1 VTDDILMDIKRD
13 YVLSRIRAGE
23 RIDGR
28 AFDEFRPVTVQ
39 TGIIEKAE
47 GSALVKLGNTQV
59 VVGVKMHIG
68 EPFPDTPDMG
78 IIITNAELVP
88 LASPTFEPGPP
99 DENSIEL
106 ARVVDRGIRESEAIN
121 LEKLCIEE
129 GEQVWMVFID
139 IHALDDDGN
148 LMDASAI
155 AAIAALMNT
164 TVPAERFEVG
174 EDFPLPVQDLP
185 ISVTSLVVDDKLL
198 VDPCRDEMSVGSN
211 LMTITSDREGRV
223 VAMQKSGSY
232 LLPEEKFYELLE
244 LSVAKA
250 KEIREIVESQVESQ
264 ITGGGNGEDEES

>member
-1 VTDDILMDIKRD
+1 MPEDILMDIKRD

-28 AFDEFRPVTVQ
+28 NFDEFRKVEVK

-59 VVGVKMHIG
+59 VVGVKMQVG
-68 EPFPDTPDMG
+68 EPFPDTPNMG

-106 ARVVDRGIRESEAIN
+106 ARVVDRGIRESEAVD

-129 GEQVWMVFID
+129 GEKVWIVFID

-148 LMDASAI
+148 LMDASSI
-155 AAIAALMNT
+155 AAISALMNT
-164 TVPAERFEVG
+164 TVPAERFGVG
-174 EDFPLPVQDLP
+174 EDFKLPIRDFP
-185 ISVTSLVVDDKLL
+185 ISVTSLVVDDRIL
-198 VDPCRDEMSVGSN
+198 VDPCRDEMSVGKN
-211 LMTITSDREGRV
+211 LMTITSDEEGNV

-232 LLPEEKFYELLE
+232 LMAEEKFYELLD

-250 KEIREIVESQVESQ
+250 KEIRENVREQLK
-264 ITGGGNGEDEES
+264 GGENGEDEES

>member
-1 VTDDILMDIKRD
+1 MSDDILMDIKKD

-28 AFDEFRPVTVQ
+28 RFDEFREVKVQ

-47 GSALVKLGNTQV
+47 GSALVRLGNTQV
-59 VVGVKMHIG
+59 VVGVKMQIG
-68 EPFPDTPDMG
+68 EPFPDTPEKG

-106 ARVVDRGIRESEAIN
+106 ARVVDRGIRESEAID

-129 GEQVWMVFID
+129 GEKVWIVFID

-155 AAIAALMNT
+155 AAISALKSAI
-164 TVPAERFEVG
+164 VPAERFEVG
-174 EDFPLPVQDLP
+174 EDFPLPVQDFP
-185 ISVTSLVVDDKLL
+185 ISVTSLVVDDKVL

-211 LMTITSDREGRV
+211 LMTITSDEMGRI

-250 KEIREIVESQVESQ
+250 GEIREIVKSQ
-264 ITGGGNGEDEES
+264 IQGGQDGEDEES

>member
-1 VTDDILMDIKRD
+1 MSDDILMDIKRD

-28 AFDEFRPVTVQ
+28 AFDEFRPISVQ
-39 TGIIEKAE
+39 TGVIEKAE

-59 VVGVKMHIG
+59 VVGVKMQIG
-68 EPFPDTPDMG
+68 EPFPDTPDRG

-106 ARVVDRGIRESEAIN
+106 ARVVDRGIRESEAVN

-164 TVPAERFEVG
+164 VVPAERFEVG
-174 EDFPLPVQDLP
+174 DDFPLPVQDLP
-185 ISVTSLVVDDKLL
+185 ISVTSLIAEDRIL
-198 VDPCRDEMSVGSN
+198 VDPSRDEISVGSN

-250 KEIREIVESQVESQ
+250 KEIRKVVEPQ
-264 ITGGGNGEDEES
+264 ITGGGNGEDKES